1 MLFLL
6 VYDQQH
12 VTTLVRDWT
21 ADQLYQALQ
30 REQFGTSLPLPDQRV
45 LAALLVDWQRRAL
58 GQVMLRDA
66 MLVDQRRGAQVYR
79 LLCYSQIRAAQPIPE
94 IAAHLFTPCVPQ
106 PDLAHLH
113 TQITALA
120 AAPDCPPPTSAE
132 LYRLADVVVL
142 AQQPGMVLHC
152 VTTDAD
158 GQPQPIQ
165 LPLPD
170 NLLELLP
177 TQAPTLMEN
186 PVPRFEPPTG
196 WRRNI
201 AAMLAVAGVIWLL
214 LPLMFGQTPVRPAG
228 VPLGLVTLSLLI
240 GVKAQWRGY
249 VGSVCLWLVPNLPWF
264 HHGEQVD
271 WLRTL
276 PFLLLGMLLISLDQ
290 PIRALWRWL
299 WRG

>member
-1 MLFLL
+1 MLFLI
-6 VYDQQH
+6 VYDQQQ
-12 VTTLVRDWT
+12 VTLLVRDWS
-21 ADQLYQALQ
+21 ADKLYQALQ
-30 REQFGTSLPLPDQRV
+30 HGQFGAALPPPDRRV

-94 IAAHLFTPCVPQ
+94 LAAHLFMPCEPQ

-113 TQITALA
+113 AQLTALA
-120 AAPDCPPPTSAE
+120 AAPACPPPARAE
-132 LYRLADVVVL
+132 LHHLADVVVL
-142 AQQPGMVLHC
+142 AQQPEMVLHC
-152 VTTDAD
+152 VATDAD

-170 NLLELLP
+170 NLLDLLP
-177 TQAPTLMEN
+177 TQPPTLMQN
-186 PVPRFEPPTG
+186 PVPRFESPTG
-196 WRRNI
+196 WRRSI
-201 AAMLAVAGVIWLL
+201 SAVLAVAGVIWLL
-214 LPLMFGQTPVRPAG
+214 LPLMFGQIPVRPAG
-228 VPLGLVTLSLLI
+228 VPLGLVTLALLI
-240 GVKAQWRGY
+240 GVQAQWRGY
-249 VGSVCLWLVPNLPWF
+249 IGSVCLWLVPNLPWF
-264 HHGEQVD
+264 HHGERFD

-276 PFLLLGMLLISLDQ
+276 PFLLLGLLLISLDQ